1 MVKKKRDYLP
11 SGRIEGCMTREDTH
25 HELSK
30 LWTK

>member
-1 MVKKKRDYLP
+1 MVKKKRDYLL
-11 SGRIEGCMTREDTH
+11 SGRSEGWYDERGYY